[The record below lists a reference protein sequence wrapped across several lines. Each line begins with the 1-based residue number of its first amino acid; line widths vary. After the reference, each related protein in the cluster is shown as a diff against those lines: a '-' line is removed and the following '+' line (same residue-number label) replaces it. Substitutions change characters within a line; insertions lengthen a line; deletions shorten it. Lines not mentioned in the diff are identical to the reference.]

1 MSDDLKADLVLEG
14 GGVKGIGLV
23 GALAALEERGYVAQN
38 LAGTSAGAIVATLL
52 AAKYEADELHEIMKN
67 LQFNEFM
74 DKGWE
79 DHLPGGKGLSIIL
92 DQGIYEGKRFEEWI
106 RELLEKKN
114 VRTFSDLTHPEFN
127 GHPRYGYR
135 VQVIVSDL
143 TSKRLLVL
151 PKDADALGVEPNDLD
166 VAQAVRMSMSIPIFF
181 EPVRWKNPSTGEWH
195 VIVDGGMLS
204 NFPVWLFDTNEE
216 PEWPTFG
223 LRLAEPQK
231 TRTLA
236 RELPEETP
244 SHVGIRATVRYLW
257 SLVATMMAAHDRLYL
272 DQADY
277 ARTIPI
283 PVSGVKA
290 TDFEL
295 SKEKSEELYTNG
307 KAAAEQFLDQW
318 NFNEYIEAFRKGR
331 QSSRRQ
337 QLSRYMK
344 DVAASSLA
352 PGESN
357 GAPNNT

>member
-1 MSDDLKADLVLEG
+1 MDRSGSSHADLVFEG

-23 GALAALEERGYVAQN
+23 GALSVLEERGYVSQN

-52 AAKYEADELHEIMKN
+52 AAEYKADELHEIMKN
-67 LQFNEFM
+67 LDFNSFM

-79 DHLPGGKGLSIIL
+79 DHIPGAGKPLSIIL
-92 DQGIYEGKRFEEWI
+92 DQGIYEGNKFLEWI
-106 RELLEKKN
+106 RGLLEAKG
-114 VRTFSDLTHPEFN
+114 VRTFRDLIHPEFK
-127 GHPRYGYR
+127 GHPKYGYK

-151 PKDADALGVEPNDLD
+151 PMDADVLGVKPDELD
-166 VAQAVRMSMSIPIFF
+166 VAQAVRMSMSIPVFF
-181 EPVRWKNPSTGEWH
+181 EPVRWKNPDTGEQH

-204 NFPVWLFDTNEE
+204 NFPVWLFDSNEE

-231 TRTLA
+231 TNTLA
-236 RELPEETP
+236 RELPVDTP
-244 SHVGIRATVRYLW
+244 SHVGIRATISYLW
-257 SLVATMMAAHDRLYL
+257 SLVATMMAAHDRLYV

-295 SKEKSEELYTNG
+295 SEDKAEELYGNG
-307 KAAAEQFLDQW
+307 KVAAKRFLDQW
-318 NFNEYIEAFRKGR
+318 DFKEYIEAFRKGR
-331 QSSRRQ
+331 ESSRRQ
-337 QLSRYMK
+337 QLAEYMK
-344 DVAASSLA
+344 RVAASS
-352 PGESN
+352 
-357 GAPNNT
+357 